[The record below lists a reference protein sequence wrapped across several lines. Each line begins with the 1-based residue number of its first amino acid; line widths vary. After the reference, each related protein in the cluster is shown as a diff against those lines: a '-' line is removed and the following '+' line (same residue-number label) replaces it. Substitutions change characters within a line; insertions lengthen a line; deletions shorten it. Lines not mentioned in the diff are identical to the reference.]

1 MNAQDG
7 QDLQDFLSTD
17 TDCISVG
24 SCCSSPD
31 FYPPFSSP
39 ACVSP
44 LALSCQMK
52 KRLSPLAPPAPSR
65 VPEGGM
71 QLTAAAAGTGR
82 FHHRSALCCATQVCP
97 PRAPGCQ
104 ASAPAPARLHPQAP
118 GESPA
123 GEWGH
128 PGERE
133 HCQGSPLGVRGLS
146 TLGSKPTH
154 PGLGS
159 RCRFMIEHYSL
170 GAMVGQALC

>member
-97 PRAPGCQ
+97 PEPRG
-104 ASAPAPARLHPQAP
+104 ARPRPRPLPDCVPRHLVKVL
-118 GESPA
+118 
-123 GEWGH
+123 
-128 PGERE
+128 
-133 HCQGSPLGVRGLS
+133 QGSGA
-146 TLGSKPTH
+146 TLEKENTVKALPWGSGGCP
-154 PGLGS
+154 
-159 RCRFMIEHYSL
+159 R
-170 GAMVGQALC
+170 